1 MNAAHRMFHFL
12 DEKAILLTM
21 TAFDTDNKHHKSNRD
36 NTCYV
41 ISTYCKREG
50 YMIDELVQLLKTTI
64 INVKQRISY
73 LESPGDARCI
83 EKQVARPVFKIAI
96 FLVIFNLLS
105 RRPVA

>member
-1 MNAAHRMFHFL
+1 MNCNLSWNQVQNASLLVVNAAHRMFHFL

-50 YMIDELVQLLKTTI
+50 YMID
-64 INVKQRISY
+64 
-73 LESPGDARCI
+73 
-83 EKQVARPVFKIAI
+83 
-96 FLVIFNLLS
+96 
-105 RRPVA
+105 